1 MKSPV
6 LYIIESLICSG
17 LFLIVYQ
24 LMIDRATSYLIRR
37 RFLILSVAVSCMIPL
52 LQIPIA
58 TNNLPKSIQ
67 TTMEPSTRK
76 PNIREVMLCSILAAQ
91 YICSVYLQWQPLRFH
106 NYIG

>member
-67 TTMEPSTRK
+67 TTYGAINTQAEHTGS
-76 PNIREVMLCSILAAQ
+76 NALL
-91 YICSVYLQWQPLRFH
+91 
-106 NYIG
+106 YIGCTIYLLGVLAMATSAFSQL